1 MKRIVILNAS
11 PRPNSNISQML
22 GIVRN
27 ELLAC
32 GDKVFYVDVG
42 KLQFRPCTGCMTCR
56 STHDCI
62 LPEDDAK
69 EVLRLVQD
77 CDGLIVGS
85 PCYWGNMTGQLK
97 TLFDRWVYG
106 MMDHSERGYP
116 IPLLKGKK
124 AVIITTCSTA
134 WPFNILFR
142 QSAGTVRA
150 LKEILCWSGFKI
162 AGILQKGGTI
172 KNKVLT
178 SREIAKCRKFAH
190 RLHLGVL

>member
-1 MKRIVILNAS
+1 MKYVILNAS
-11 PRPNSNISQML
+11 PRPNSNICQML
-22 GIVRN
+22 SIVRN

-42 KLQFRPCTGCMTCR
+42 KLQFRPCTGCMECR

-62 LPEDDAK
+62 FPEDDAK

-106 MMDHSERGYP
+106 MMVHSERGYP

-150 LKEILCWSGFKI
+150 LKEILCWSGFNI
-162 AGILQKGGTI
+162 AGVLQKGGTI

-178 SREIAKCRKFAH
+178 SREIAKCRKFANK
-190 RLHLGVL
+190 LHKSVL

>member
-11 PRPNSNISQML
+11 PRPNSNICQML
-22 GIVRN
+22 SIVRN

-124 AVIITTCSTA
+124 AVIITPCSTA

>member
-1 MKRIVILNAS
+1 MKKFVILNAS

-22 GIVRN
+22 SIMRN

-32 GDKVFYVDVG
+32 GAKVHYVDVG

>member
-1 MKRIVILNAS
+1 MKKFIILNAS

-22 GIVRN
+22 GIIRN

-32 GDKVFYVDVG
+32 GDKVFYIDIC
-42 KLQFRPCTGCMTCR
+42 KLQFQPCKGCMKCR
-56 STHDCI
+56 SEHDCV

-69 EVLRLVQD
+69 QVLRLVQE
-77 CDGLIVGS
+77 CDALVVGS

-97 TLFDRWVYG
+97 MLFDRWVYG

-124 AVIITTCSTA
+124 AVIVTTCSTA
-134 WPFNILFR
+134 WPFNILFK

-150 LKEILCWSGFKI
+150 LKEVLCWSGFKI
-162 AGILQKGGTI
+162 AGVLQKGGTL
-172 KNKVLT
+172 KNKELT
-178 SREIAKCRKFAH
+178 SREIAKCRSFANK
-190 RLHLGVL
+190 LHHKHS